1 MKIAKRVNQLIRPLG
16 LQIARAP
23 KRAAGTLYNGSHART
38 DPFFDCLVNLGFK
51 PKHFVDVGANRG
63 NWTRTALKYF
73 PDAYFSMFEPQETMR
88 REVADLTRNERVKFY
103 CMGAGPSNSTMK
115 LTIHS
120 RDDSFTF
127 ALDEAQASSLGFPQM
142 EAPVVA
148 LDDFLPKTSL
158 PPPDVLKIDA
168 EGWDLQV
175 LIGAMRTL
183 RSCEVVLLEAAIMCK
198 VFTNRFDVVIATM
211 KEKGYVVFDI
221 TDLNRTSF
229 QNALWLV
236 EMAFVKQGGMLDSQV
251 TRYS

>member
-1 MKIAKRVNQLIRPLG
+1 MKIAKAVNQLIRPLG
-16 LQIARAP
+16 LQIVRAS
-23 KRAAGTLYNGSHART
+23 NNSSHART
-38 DPFFDCLVNLGFK
+38 DPFFECLVKLGFK
-51 PKHFVDVGANRG
+51 PKHIVDVGANRG

-73 PDAYFSMFEPQETMR
+73 PDAYFSMFEPQEEMR

-103 CMGAGPSNSTMK
+103 CMGAGPINSTMK
-115 LTIHS
+115 LTVHS

-127 ALDEAQASSLGFPQM
+127 ALDEEQASKLGFQQI
-142 EAPVVA
+142 EAPVVS

-175 LIGAMRTL
+175 LDGATRTL
-183 RSCEVVLLEAAIMCK
+183 LSCEVVLLEAAVMSKI
-198 VFTNRFDVVIATM
+198 FTNRIDVVIAAM
-211 KEKGYVVFDI
+211 KENGYVVFDI

-236 EMAFVKQGGMLDSQV
+236 EIAFVKQNGMLDSQV
-251 TRYS
+251 SRYS

>member
-1 MKIAKRVNQLIRPLG
+1 MKIARTVNQLIRPLG
-16 LQIARAP
+16 VQITRTP
-23 KRAAGTLYNGSHART
+23 KPAAGTLYNSSHART
-38 DPFFDCLVNLGFK
+38 DPFFDCLVKLGFK
-51 PKHFVDVGANRG
+51 PKHFVDVGANKG

-73 PDAYFSMFEPQETMR
+73 PDAYFSMFEPQATMR
-88 REVADLTRNERVKFY
+88 NEVADLTRNERVKFY

-115 LTIHS
+115 LTVLS

-127 ALDEAQASSLGFPQM
+127 ALDEAQASTLGFAQV

-148 LDDFLPKTSL
+148 LDDFLPKTGS

-175 LIGAMRTL
+175 LIGARRTL
-183 RSCEVVLLEAAIMCK
+183 RNCEVVLLEAAIMNK
-198 VFTNRFDVVIATM
+198 GFTNRIDVAIAAM
-211 KEKGYVVFDI
+211 KEEGYVVFDI
-221 TDLNRTSF
+221 TDLNRTVL

-236 EMAFVKQGGMLDSQV
+236 EIAFVRQGGMLDSQV